1 MAPMTKALLTRVR
14 TEVEALRSD
23 PKHREYMAARARAD
37 AFLIRARLR
46 GLDLEAEGGLVFFG
60 GKGPKFVG
68 PGSFRFGE
76 RCRFR
81 AGLMPSRV
89 ATGAGGKVV
98 FGNRSGFNYGLE
110 LHASELVEIGD
121 ELTGG
126 ALVTIYDTHF
136 HPIEEGT
143 PTKVA
148 PVRIGRNVW
157 LGHACTILPGVTI
170 GDHAVVG
177 SGAVVSRDVPPRTLV
192 AGNPAKPV
200 RELEA
205 SDGWWRFE
213 KY

>member
-1 MAPMTKALLTRVR
+1 VTSALLTRTR
-14 TEVEALRSD
+14 TEILALRSE
-23 PKHREYMAARARAD
+23 KHREYMAARARAD
-37 AFLIRARLR
+37 AFLLRARLR
-46 GLDLEAEGGLVFFG
+46 GLDLEAGGGLVFFG

-81 AGLMPSRV
+81 AGLIPSRV
-89 ATGAGGKVV
+89 VAEADGRFVMGS
-98 FGNRSGFNYGLE
+98 RSGFNYGIDI
-110 LHASELVEIGD
+110 HASELVEIGD

-126 ALVTIYDTHF
+126 VLITISDTDF

-177 SGAVVSRDVPPRTLV
+177 AGAVVSGDVPPLTLV

-200 RELEA
+200 RELD
-205 SDGWWRFE
+205 SSPGWWRFE